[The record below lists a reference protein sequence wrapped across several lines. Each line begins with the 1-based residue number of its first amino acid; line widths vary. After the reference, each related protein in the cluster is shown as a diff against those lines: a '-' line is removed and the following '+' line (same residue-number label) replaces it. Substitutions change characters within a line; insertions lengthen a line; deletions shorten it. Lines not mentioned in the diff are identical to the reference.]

1 MYSNSNSF
9 MGGGNSLRPGQQ
21 QQYGSN
27 QFGMGQQQQQQPGQ
41 QPSPFAPQPTGFGQ
55 APMTQQ
61 YTGFPGQQGMMQ
73 PQATGMPQQ
82 GMMQPQATGMPQ
94 QQQQPQQGLQ
104 PQYTGFPGQPQP
116 QQSFQTGAPPMPQ
129 MPQQFQQQYQQQQQQ
144 QPQNAG
150 SSFSTPTPSIPAPPP
165 KPMTAQPTGFQAMA
179 NSFKTGGNQNQGPP
193 VPEKKQANK
202 IPNIR
207 LSFITAADQAKF
219 ETLFKS
225 AVTEGTT
232 MSGDKARDLLLRSR
246 LDGDALSH
254 IWYVP
259 LACSGN
265 NTAWLLTQFYTG
277 PCQTRHVPASSSS
290 PNLRYRCIFA
300 T

>member
-21 QQYGSN
+21 QQYGNNS
-27 QFGMGQQQQQQPGQ
+27 FGMGQQQQQQQPGQ

-55 APMTQQ
+55 APMAQQ

-82 GMMQPQATGMPQ
+82 Q
-94 QQQQPQQGLQ
+94 QQQPGPQQGLQ

-129 MPQQFQQQYQQQQQQ
+129 MPQQYQQQFQQQQQQQ
-144 QPQNAG
+144 QPQNIG
-150 SSFSTPTPSIPAPPP
+150 SSFSTPTATGAPGIPPPPP

-179 NSFKTGGNQNQGPP
+179 ASFKTGGNQNQGPP

-246 LDGDALSH
+246 LDGDSLSH

-259 LACSGN
+259 LALGRR
-265 NTAWLLTQFYTG
+265 TTIWFLTQF
-277 PCQTRHVPASSSS
+277 
-290 PNLRYRCIFA
+290 
-300 T
+300 